1 MVYLMVLFHIIK
13 SDKNCQTL
21 FSKKTYTILCKGCNR
36 NAKTRV
42 FAKTCENLAKTY
54 ENLRKP
60 TKTCENLPKP
70 LADKNKHEKV

>member
-1 MVYLMVLFHIIK
+1 MEIAIDLKVEFNITNV
-13 SDKNCQTL
+13 
-21 FSKKTYTILCKGCNR
+21 KKTMGISIWLPFNILYGCNR

-54 ENLRKP
+54 ENL
-60 TKTCENLPKP
+60 PKP